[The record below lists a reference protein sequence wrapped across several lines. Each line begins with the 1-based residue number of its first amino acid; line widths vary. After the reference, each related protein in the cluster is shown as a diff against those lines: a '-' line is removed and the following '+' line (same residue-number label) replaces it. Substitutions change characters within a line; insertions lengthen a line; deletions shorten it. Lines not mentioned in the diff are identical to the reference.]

1 MKEQGVCVLVIF
13 GTGANCQ
20 VVLSSSTAVASGPR
34 GDYLSIN
41 FGWAVGA
48 AMGVWVSGGYSGALF
63 GDWKRFSDI
72 CCRGG
77 TSTLPSRLQWLSG
90 GARLLRL
97 VQETKPCHR
106 RGFPWSKV
114 PVRPFCSLPH
124 YLVDCGRR
132 ASSLP
137 KSWAAWSALLSSTP
151 TITMLSPLSKE
162 GIMSAP
168 LTQRRFS
175 RLMRQLPYMTNVSC
189 FFDEFLGTAVLLV
202 MVLALNDKKNL
213 PPPNGLAPLFLFL
226 LILGIGASLGMETG
240 YAVNPA
246 RDLGPR
252 LLTSMVGYGGAVYT
266 YRRQYWFWCPILGPI
281 LGAQFGC
288 AFYDVFMYAGDE
300 SPVNQPDANA
310 RANDAAHSLRRNAPA
325 GFGVEGV

>member
-1 MKEQGVCVLVIF
+1 MSKVSELSMHSVGKDALEQIDTYVGERVTIHPNWWSKYRLWLREYVAEFLGVCVLVIF

-48 AMGVWVSGGYSGALF
+48 AMGVWVSGGYSGGHINPAV
-63 GDWKRFSDI
+63 
-72 CCRGG
+72 
-77 TSTLPSRLQWLSG
+77 TLAMAVW
-90 GARLLRL
+90 
-97 VQETKPCHR
+97 
-106 RGFPWSKV
+106 RGFPWRKV
-114 PVRPFCSLPH
+114 PGFIFAQVMGGMAGAALVYANYYHAISAFEEGDHVRTLNTASLF
-124 YLVDCGRR
+124 
-132 ASSLP
+132 
-137 KSWAAWSALLSSTP
+137 STY
-151 TITMLSPLSKE
+151 
-162 GIMSAP
+162 A
-168 LTQRRFS
+168 
-175 RLMRQLPYMTNVSC
+175 LPYMTDVSC

-202 MVLALNDKKNL
+202 MVLALNDKKNV

-252 LLTSMVGYGGAVYT
+252 LLTSMVGYGGAVFT

-288 AFYDVFMYAGDE
+288 ACYDVFMYAGDE
-300 SPVNQPDANA
+300 SPVNQPDAKA
-310 RANDAAHSLRRNAPA
+310 RANHEHAPHSLRRNAPA
-325 GFGVEGV
+325 GPGAEDSV